1 MLKSPEG
8 LEVRRVPSSGAGGF
22 SGLVWAVVMR
32 SILERRGGAPGLHWS
47 QGPGVSQAL
56 GGPASGHLGTES
68 KGEGQPNRP
77 CARVPE
83 RNTEAE
89 TSGGTPSEH
98 LTRVTANPCFR

>member
-1 MLKSPEG
+1 MLGALAG
-8 LEVRRVPSSGAGGF
+8 L
-22 SGLVWAVVMR
+22 LWAVVMG
-32 SILERRGGAPGLHWS
+32 SLLERRRGAPGLHWS
-47 QGPGVSQAL
+47 QGPGVSQGL

-77 CARVPE
+77 RAQVSE

-89 TSGGTPSEH
+89 TSGGTPREH